1 MITAG
6 EVLKNKRELL
16 KKSLERVSADTKIQ
30 KRFLQYI
37 ENNQF
42 EYFDSE
48 VFLTG
53 FIKIYAKYLDLDTNK
68 VLALYR
74 RSNPNKSTKKDL
86 TSKENKSFS
95 KKLKTR
101 GNLEPKLII
110 TILLG
115 IFLLTI
121 FSYIGFQIYKFQRP
135 PSLEIYTPSPDS
147 EVQTENISIK
157 GKTDTESIIEI
168 NGSAVEINNEGDFS
182 YEVILKEGFNTITI
196 KARKNNAL
204 EKIETINVT
213 YSVDTEVEEEE
224 KEEETKQNTNTIRLE
239 VFDSPAWIRLDIDG
253 ENKVSQVL
261 EPTEEEYVIKDNLYI
276 ITGRIKNTRIYF
288 NDNLLDWQ
296 KDQTT
301 GVVELTC
308 QIEEGE
314 ISCQ

>member
-30 KRFLQYI
+30 KRFLEYI

-53 FIKIYAKYLDLDTNK
+53 FIKIYAKYLDLDTSK

-74 RSNPNKSTKKDL
+74 RSNPNKTTRNTSNKKEEPKPL
-86 TSKENKSFS
+86 
-95 KKLKTR
+95 KKLKKKPT
-101 GNLEPKLII
+101 LEPKLVI

-115 IFLLTI
+115 IFLLAI
-121 FSYIGFQIYKFQRP
+121 FAYIGFQIYKFQRP
-135 PSLEIYTPSPDS
+135 PSLEITSPVPDS
-147 EVQTENISIK
+147 EVQTEDIVVE
-157 GKTDTESIIEI
+157 GKTDLESIIEV
-168 NGSAVEINNEGDFS
+168 NGTAVETNEQGEFS
-182 YEVILKEGFNTITI
+182 YEVTLKEGLNTITI

-213 YSVDTEVEEEE
+213 YAIDIQA
-224 KEEETKQNTNTIRLE
+224 KEEEQEEKVIENTIRLE
-239 VFDSPAWIRLDIDG
+239 VFDSPAWVRLDIDG
-253 ENKVSQVL
+253 ENKISQVL
-261 EPTEEEYVIKDNLYI
+261 EPTEKEFIIKENLYI

-288 NDNLLDWQ
+288 NDKPLEWQ
-296 KDQTT
+296 TNQTT
-301 GVVELTC
+301 GVAELTC
-308 QIEEGE
+308 QIEEE
-314 ISCQ
+314 ELLCQ

>member
-16 KKSLERVSADTKIQ
+16 KKSLDRVSADTKIQ
-30 KRFLQYI
+30 KRFLEYI

-53 FIKIYAKYLDLDTNK
+53 FIKIYAKYLDLDTSK

-74 RSNPNKSTKKDL
+74 RSNPNKVTRNTTNKKEEP
-86 TSKENKSFS
+86 KPS
-95 KKLKTR
+95 KKLKKKPT
-101 GNLEPKLII
+101 LEPKLII

-115 IFLLTI
+115 VFLLAI

-135 PSLEIYTPSPDS
+135 PSLEITSPVPDS
-147 EVQTENISIK
+147 EVQTKDILVE
-157 GKTDTESIIEI
+157 GKTDSESIIEV
-168 NGSAVEINNEGDFS
+168 NGTAVETNEQGEFT
-182 YEVILKEGFNTITI
+182 YEITLKEGPNTITI

-213 YSVDTEVEEEE
+213 YAVDTQPE
-224 KEEETKQNTNTIRLE
+224 KEEQKEEITENIIKLE
-239 VFDSPAWIRLDIDG
+239 VFDSSAWVRLDIDG
-253 ENKVSQVL
+253 ENKISQVL
-261 EPTEEEYVIKDNLYI
+261 EPTEEEFAIEKNLYI

-288 NDNLLDWQ
+288 NNNLLEWQ
-296 KDQTT
+296 TNQTT
-301 GVVELTC
+301 GVAELTC
-308 QIEEGE
+308 KIEEGE
-314 ISCQ
+314 LLCQ

>member
-16 KKSLERVSADTKIQ
+16 KKSLDRVSADTKIQ
-30 KRFLQYI
+30 KRFLEYI

-53 FIKIYAKYLDLDTNK
+53 FIKIYAKYLDLDTSK

-74 RSNPNKSTKKDL
+74 RSNPNKVTRNTTNKKEEP
-86 TSKENKSFS
+86 KPS
-95 KKLKTR
+95 KKLKKKPT
-101 GNLEPKLII
+101 LEPKLII

-115 IFLLTI
+115 VFLLAI

-135 PSLEIYTPSPDS
+135 PSLEITSPVPDS
-147 EVQTENISIK
+147 EVQTKDILVE
-157 GKTDTESIIEI
+157 GKTDSESIIEV
-168 NGSAVEINNEGDFS
+168 NGTAVETNEQGEFT
-182 YEVILKEGFNTITI
+182 YEITLKEGPNTITI

-213 YSVDTEVEEEE
+213 YAVDTQPE
-224 KEEETKQNTNTIRLE
+224 KEEQKEEITENIIKLE
-239 VFDSPAWIRLDIDG
+239 VFDSSAWVRLDIDG
-253 ENKVSQVL
+253 ENKISQVL
-261 EPTEEEYVIKDNLYI
+261 EPTEEEFAIEKNLYI

-288 NDNLLDWQ
+288 NDNLLEWQ
-296 KDQTT
+296 TNQTT
-301 GVVELTC
+301 GVAELTC
-308 QIEEGE
+308 KIEEGE
-314 ISCQ
+314 LLCQ

>member
-30 KRFLQYI
+30 KRFLEYI
-37 ENNQF
+37 EENKF

-53 FIKIYAKYLDLDTNK
+53 FIKIYANYLDLDTDK

-74 RSNPNKSTKKDL
+74 RSNPNKTPRENINKKEDP
-86 TSKENKSFS
+86 KPS
-95 KKLKTR
+95 KKLKKKAT
-101 GNLEPKLII
+101 LEPKLLI

-121 FSYIGFQIYKFQRP
+121 FTYIGFQIYKFQRP
-135 PSLEIYTPSPDS
+135 PSLEITSPVPDS
-147 EVQTENISIK
+147 IIQTEK
-157 GKTDTESIIEI
+157 VLVEGKTDSESIIEV
-168 NGSAVEINNEGDFS
+168 NGTAIETNKQGEFT
-182 YEVILKEGFNTITI
+182 YEVTLKEGLNTITI

-213 YSVDTEVEEEE
+213 YTIDTQAEEE
-224 KEEETKQNTNTIRLE
+224 KQEEVIENTIRLE
-239 VFDSPAWIRLDIDG
+239 VFDSPAWVRLDIDG
-253 ENKVSQVL
+253 ENKISQVL
-261 EPTEEEYVIKDNLYI
+261 EPTEEEFVIKETLYI

-288 NDNLLDWQ
+288 NDNPLEWQ
-296 KDQTT
+296 TNQTT
-301 GVVELTC
+301 GVAELTC
-308 QIEEGE
+308 QVKEGKL
-314 ISCQ
+314 SCQ